1 MRSAS
6 LLPWCLFTLWVFPL
20 VFPPQAAPALREDF
34 EGARKGS
41 YEPETVRLASGEWR
55 FDDALIG
62 SADEDRKAGERAVR
76 IRNRGKITMNFDLA
90 TGAGTVSLR
99 HAVYGDDGRSNW
111 ELWYSTNRGKAW
123 KKAGETV
130 SISAKTPKRASLPLN
145 VSGTVRLEIRK
156 VSGNEDR
163 LNFDDLTVEPYGA
176 PAKPATPTASVPAVV
191 PKSPASNDP
200 VGSATARYLTLGNPS
215 NATSDPGNAENYLMV
230 KPQYALSYNRTKGIP
245 NWVSWYVDATWL
257 GTIDRQNDFRPD
269 QNLPAGWPRVTPGD
283 YTGAGFDRGHLCP
296 SADRQNAEEN
306 NSATFLMTNI
316 VPQSPDNNQGPW
328 AKLEA
333 YCRRLAEKDVELY
346 IVAGQYGKGGTGSN
360 GLRGDLKGKVTV
372 PAHTWKVVVI
382 LPTGEGDLARIN
394 PGTRVI
400 AIDIPNGQGIKDNY
414 WTDYLT
420 SVDAIEKATGYDLLS
435 TVPKATQDALEAKV
449 GK

>member
-1 MRSAS
+1 MQLTS
-6 LLPWCLFTLWVFPL
+6 LLPWCLFTLLPL
-20 VFPPQAAPALREDF
+20 PPVFPPQAAPVLRENF
-34 EGARKGS
+34 ENAKKGG
-41 YEPETVRLASGEWR
+41 YEPETVRLTGGEWR

-62 SADEDRKAGERAVR
+62 SSDEDRKAGERAVR

-90 TGAGTVSLR
+90 TGVGTVSLR

-111 ELWYSTNRGKAW
+111 ELWYSTNQGKAW

-130 SISAKTPKRASLPLN
+130 SVSAKTPKRASLPLN
-145 VSGTVRLEIRK
+145 VNGNVRLEIRK
-156 VSGNEDR
+156 VSGGEER

-176 PAKPATPTASVPAVV
+176 PAKPAIPAASAPVASHGPA
-191 PKSPASNDP
+191 A
-200 VGSATARYLTLGNPS
+200 SATALYLTLGNPS
-215 NATSDPGNAENYLMV
+215 NATANSGDPDNYLMI

-269 QNLPAGWPRVTPGD
+269 QDLPAGWPRVTPSD
-283 YTGAGFDRGHLCP
+283 YAGAGFDRGHLCP

-346 IVAGQYGKGGTGSN
+346 IVAGQYGTGGTGTN

-372 PAHTWKVVVI
+372 PAHTWKVVVV
-382 LPTGEGDLARIN
+382 LPAGGDDLARIN

-420 SVDAIEKATGYDLLS
+420 SVDAIEQATGYDLLS
-435 TVPKATQDALEAKV
+435 GLPKATQDALEAKV